1 MMYPE
6 RSVAIRQM
14 HLGKEH
20 MSVSVNQVLL
30 VITATVLVNTI
41 NCHVFKLT
49 VFRKFKSKIYR
60 EISKINLSV
69 YITPLHLS
77 GKKKNGKARILP
89 LEYDKK
95 TQRNREAY
103 TTWAFSIKLQR
114 INLILI

>member
-1 MMYPE
+1 MY
-6 RSVAIRQM
+6 
-14 HLGKEH
+14 LGKEH

-49 VFRKFKSKIYR
+49 VYRKFKSKIYR
-60 EISKINLSV
+60 EIPKINLSV
-69 YITPLHLS
+69 YITPLHPS

-95 TQRNREAY
+95 AQRNREAY

>member
-1 MMYPE
+1 
-6 RSVAIRQM
+6 M

-20 MSVSVNQVLL
+20 MSVSANQVLL

-41 NCHVFKLT
+41 NCRVFKLT
-49 VFRKFKSKIYR
+49 VYRKFKSKIYR
-60 EISKINLSV
+60 EIPKINLSV

-77 GKKKNGKARILP
+77 AKKKKNGNARILS

-95 TQRNREAY
+95 AQRNREAY
-103 TTWAFSIKLQR
+103 TTWALSIKLQR

>member
-1 MMYPE
+1 MYPE
-6 RSVAIRQM
+6 RSVATRQM

-49 VFRKFKSKIYR
+49 VYRKFKSKIYR
-60 EISKINLSV
+60 EIPKINLSV

-77 GKKKNGKARILP
+77 GKKKM
-89 LEYDKK
+89 E
-95 TQRNREAY
+95 TQEIFRRNMTRKPKE
-103 TTWAFSIKLQR
+103 TVR
-114 INLILI
+114 LIQPGLSLLNYKG

>member
-6 RSVAIRQM
+6 RSVATRQM

-41 NCHVFKLT
+41 HCHVFKLT
-49 VFRKFKSKIYR
+49 VYRKFKSKIYR
-60 EISKINLSV
+60 EIPKISLSV
-69 YITPLHLS
+69 YITPLHPS
-77 GKKKNGKARILP
+77 GKKNGNARILP

-95 TQRNREAY
+95 AQRNREAY